1 MHVVDGAL
9 STSVLIAGGVL
20 TVAGV
25 AVGLRKLDADRLPQ
39 VGVLSAMF
47 FVASLVHVPVGP
59 SSVHLILNGLVGV
72 VLGWSAFPALI
83 IALLLQAVF
92 FGFGGI
98 TVLGIN
104 AVNIAL
110 PAIACFYLFGGVIR
124 SGTPMAAMI
133 GGFAAGACA
142 IAFTC
147 VLVSVSLAM
156 SGDEF
161 LPAAKLVFFAHLP
174 VMAVEGILTGAAIV
188 LVRKVKPD
196 LLSLPFGS
204 PV

>member
-1 MHVVDGAL
+1 
-9 STSVLIAGGVL
+9 
-20 TVAGV
+20 
-25 AVGLRKLDADRLPQ
+25 
-39 VGVLSAMF
+39 
-47 FVASLVHVPVGP
+47 
-59 SSVHLILNGLVGV
+59 
-72 VLGWSAFPALI
+72 
-83 IALLLQAVF
+83 
-92 FGFGGI
+92 
-98 TVLGIN
+98 
-104 AVNIAL
+104 
-110 PAIACFYLFGGVIR
+110 
-124 SGTPMAAMI
+124 MAAMI